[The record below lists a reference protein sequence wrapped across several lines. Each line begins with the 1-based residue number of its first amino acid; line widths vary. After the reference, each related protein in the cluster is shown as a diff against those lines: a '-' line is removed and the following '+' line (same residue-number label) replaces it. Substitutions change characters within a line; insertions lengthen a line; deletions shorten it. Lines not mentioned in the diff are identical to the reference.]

1 MRSPLFALIKKDLKG
16 YFDQPA
22 AYILIVPFV
31 AALSLV
37 FFGQALL
44 AGEASLR
51 PLFTVDFEIQNPS
64 LPWLLAIFVPAATMR
79 LLAEEN
85 RDGTLELLLT
95 HPIRAW
101 TVLLSKFLSGFA
113 FVAFAIFA
121 TLGIPVAVMTA
132 GDLDVGAAA
141 GQYLSSLLL
150 AAAFVSIG
158 LFTSSLTRNQIVAF
172 ILGLLVTMLLM
183 VMGLDIVAV
192 TLPQWAASPLQDLS
206 PVTHFSSIARGVV
219 HLRDVLYFVAL
230 VSTFLSATFLITRG
244 RTLSHSSPQYR
255 NLQLG
260 TVGLIVFSVLIGW
273 SGSSIAGRLDLT
285 EDRLFTLSPAT
296 ASVLA
301 RLDDV
306 LTVEFFESR
315 EPPVQIAAAARDV
328 GDFLEDFEAASG
340 GKVKLVRRYPEDD
353 PDETRKAQNAGVAP
367 RQFNVQ
373 SQGRLEITSGY
384 SGMALTYVDQRLT
397 LPFIAGFD
405 GFEYRLASLAYRM
418 LEDEKKTVAFLTGH
432 GELSPSAGYAAFAG
446 LLSDT
451 YEVTEIDASES
462 AAIDLSGVDVL
473 VIAGPSAAIADETE
487 SAVREYV
494 MAGGKAMV
502 LIESSTIDRSRLV
515 AVPNRNSFARFPA
528 EFGVIVEDDLVFDR
542 QSNETLSFSSAQ
554 GSVFIPYPFWARARV
569 VDSTVG
575 GGIQSALMA
584 WASSIGVAES
594 ARDRVDVL
602 PVIES
607 SEFAAIDF
615 EYGDVRPNAPIFN
628 EVQPGNLVQSLMGVA
643 ISQRERAEGQPGFRL
658 FVAGDAD
665 WLSDSIVARA
675 QGNIFL
681 GLNMVDWLAQ
691 EDILA
696 DVRKKVVTSRA
707 LLFSSPTHE
716 NVARWANVAGVPALL
731 IALGLA
737 RAMRRRRFG
746 FFRYGQ
752 SVRAPRLRLGGR
764 RRRERERGDDE
775 EDAE

>member
-37 FFGQALL
+37 FFGQAILS
-44 AGEASLR
+44 GEASLR
-51 PLFTVDFEIQNPS
+51 PLFTVEFQIQNPS

-95 HPIRAW
+95 HPIRGW
-101 TVLLSKFLSGFA
+101 TVLFSKFLSGFA
-113 FVAFAIFA
+113 FVAFAIIA
-121 TLGIPVAVMTA
+121 TLGLPIAVMTA
-132 GDLDVGAAA
+132 GDLDIGAAV
-141 GQYLSSLLL
+141 GQYLSALLL

-172 ILGLLVTMLLM
+172 ILGLLTTMLLM

-192 TLPQWAASPLQDLS
+192 TLPQNVATLLQALS

-219 HLRDVLYFVAL
+219 HLRDVLYFAAL
-230 VSTFLSATFLITRG
+230 VSTFLSATFLIVRG
-244 RTLSHSSPQYR
+244 RTLSHSSAQYR

-260 TVGLIVFSVLIGW
+260 TAGLIVFSVLIGW
-273 SGSSIAGRLDLT
+273 SGNSIAGRLDLT

-296 ASVLA
+296 ASILE

-315 EPPVQIAAAARDV
+315 EPPVQIAATARDV
-328 GDFLEDFEAASG
+328 GDFLADFEAASD
-340 GKVKLVRRYPEDD
+340 GKVNLVRRYPEDD
-353 PDETRKAQNAGVAP
+353 TDETRKAQNAGVAP

-384 SGMALTYVDQRLT
+384 SGMAMTYVDQRLT

-418 LEDEKKTVAFLTGH
+418 LEDEKKTVAFLAGH
-432 GELSPSAGYAAFAG
+432 GEFAPSAGYAAFAG

-451 YEVTEIDASES
+451 YDVMEIDGSET

-473 VIAGPSAAIADETE
+473 VIAGPNAAIPDET
-487 SAVREYV
+487 ADAIREYIL
-494 MAGGKAMV
+494 AGGKAMV
-502 LIESSTIDRSRLV
+502 LVESVVIDQSRLV
-515 AVPNRNSFARFPA
+515 AVPNRNNFARLPA
-528 EFGVIVEDDLVFDR
+528 EFGVIVEDDLIFDL
-542 QSNETLSFSSAQ
+542 QSNETLSFNSQQ

-569 VDSTVG
+569 VDANVG
-575 GGIQSALMA
+575 GGAQSALMP

-594 ARDRVDVL
+594 ARENVEVL
-602 PVIES
+602 PIIES
-607 SEFAAIDF
+607 TEFAAIDF

-628 EVQPGNLVQSLMGVA
+628 EVQPGNMVQSLMGVA
-643 ISQRERAEGQPGFRL
+643 ISERGRAEGEPGFRL

-665 WLSDSIVARA
+665 WLSDSIVARS

-681 GLNMVDWLAQ
+681 GLNIVDWLAQ

-696 DVRKKVVTSRA
+696 DVRKKVVTSRS
-707 LLFSSPTHE
+707 LLFSSPAHE
-716 NVARWANVAGVPALL
+716 NIARWANVAGVPALL
-731 IALGLA
+731 IAVGLA
-737 RAMRRRRFG
+737 RALRRRRFG

-752 SVRAPRLRLGGR
+752 SVRAARPRLRGR
-764 RRRERERGDDE
+764 RRRERERDE
-775 EDAE
+775 ENDAE